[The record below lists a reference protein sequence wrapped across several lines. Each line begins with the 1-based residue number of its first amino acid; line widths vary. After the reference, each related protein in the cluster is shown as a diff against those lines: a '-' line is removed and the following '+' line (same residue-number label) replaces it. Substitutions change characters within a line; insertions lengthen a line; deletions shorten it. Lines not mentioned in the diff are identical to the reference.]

1 MTKWDKFFDEKIR
14 FIAKGRRILDAGGG
28 RPFQKHLSKYRGL
41 FQDSE
46 YIVLDKNARPEKG
59 VFVGD
64 IQQMPFPDEDF
75 DAFICKSVLEHVEN
89 PQKAVSELYRVL
101 KKGGE
106 GLIYVPFI
114 FPYHAEKGVYKDY
127 WRFSED
133 GVRYLFRD
141 FSHIETEKVRG
152 FFETLAYFIPYLRK
166 ILIWP
171 ARFLDYFLPSKNQTS
186 GFVIFVKK

>member
-14 FIAKGRRILDAGGG
+14 LIAKGRRILDAGGG
-28 RPFQKHLSKYRGL
+28 KPFQKQLSKYRGL
-41 FQDSE
+41 FRDSE
-46 YIVLDKNARPEKG
+46 YIVLDKNASPEKG
-59 VFVGD
+59 VIAGD
-64 IQQMPFPDEDF
+64 IQQMPFPDGDF
-75 DAFICKSVLEHVEN
+75 DAFICKSVLEHIEN
-89 PQKAVSELYRVL
+89 PQKAVSELCRVL
-101 KKGGE
+101 KRGGN

-133 GVRYLFRD
+133 GVRYLFRE

-171 ARFLDYFLPSKNQTS
+171 ARFLDYLLPSKNQTS
-186 GFVIFVKK
+186 GFVIYVKK